1 MAPGRRF
8 KHLSKLS
15 SKLSSS
21 LDRICS
27 HLFRL
32 PLWNAGVV
40 CWCHWVNM
48 GPWMKF
54 VRHQGTK
61 EIQIGKWR
69 RWWETWKGLVV
80 RDGSAWKLLAFWVCK
95 HFHDSSCSFC
105 RLFVFFWDVV
115 PEQDMIAIWLLAKW
129 LFLFCWRSDSVTS
142 AVVQASTSIELF
154 WCSSSWNKKQPPHA
168 DGLATASLLS
178 LLLSSFKPLWP
189 VMTSYPLVN

>member
-8 KHLSKLS
+8 KHL

-32 PLWNAGVV
+32 PLWNEGGV
-40 CWCHWVNM
+40 CWGHWVNM
-48 GPWMKF
+48 WPWMKF

-80 RDGSAWKLLAFWVCK
+80 RDGSAWKLLAFWFCK

-105 RLFVFFWDVV
+105 TLFVFFWDVV
-115 PEQDMIAIWLLAKW
+115 PEQNMIAIWLLAKW

-154 WCSSSWNKKQPPHA
+154 WCSSSGNKKQPPMQMVLQRPVYWVYCCH
-168 DGLATASLLS
+168 LLS
-178 LLLSSFKPLWP
+178 RYGQLWP
-189 VMTSYPLVN
+189 VMASYPLVN